1 MATPSSPSSAEYTS
15 FFQSLIPEES
25 IGAKKIQIDEFTR
38 KHAQNN
44 TRVVLVTS
52 GGTTVP
58 LESRTVR
65 FLDNFSIGTRGAT
78 SAEYFLKQGYAVVF
92 MHRHRSL
99 QPFCQRVDRNI
110 LDVLTVTEGPETV
123 ITVSPSH
130 VKDLAPVVKDY
141 HKYRDQGML
150 LMVEFTTLTDYLLL
164 LREAAQS
171 INNLGCH
178 GAIYLAA
185 AVSDFYI
192 PPEQM
197 PEHKIQSSEGPRHLH
212 LEMTPKMLKPL
223 VKEWAPK
230 AFVISFKLETDTSL
244 LVDKAKKALDTYHHQ
259 VVVANL
265 LETRKTE
272 VVIVTRNSEE
282 TLKLSDSDVLSGR
295 EIESPLVSRLVE
307 FHHQWISQNLK

>member
-1 MATPSSPSSAEYTS
+1 MATPSSPSSAEYS
-15 FFQSLIPEES
+15 EFFQNLVPSEQIDV
-25 IGAKKIQIDEFTR
+25 KKIQIDEFTR
-38 KHAQNN
+38 KHTQNN

-110 LDVLTVTEGPETV
+110 LDVLTVSEGPETV
-123 ITVSPSH
+123 ITVSQPY
-130 VKDLAPVVKDY
+130 VKDLAPVVRDY

-150 LMVEFTTLTDYLLL
+150 LVVDFTTLTDYMLL
-164 LREAAQS
+164 LRDAAQS
-171 INNLGCH
+171 INTSGCH
-178 GAIYLAA
+178 GVIYLAA

-192 PPEQM
+192 PREQM
-197 PEHKIQSSEGPRHLH
+197 PEHKMQSSEGPRHLN
-212 LEMTPKMLKPL
+212 LEMTPKMLRPL

-230 AFVISFKLETDTSL
+230 AFIISFKLETDTSL
-244 LVDKAKKALDTYHHQ
+244 LVDKARKALDTYHHQ

-265 LETRKTE
+265 LETRKKE
-272 VVIVTRNSEE
+272 VVIVTRDSEE
-282 TLKLSDSDVLSGR
+282 TLKLSDADITSGQ
-295 EIESPLVSRLVE
+295 EIERPLVAKLVDY
-307 FHHQWISQNLK
+307 HRQWISQNLK